1 MVYHLAIDIGA
12 SSGRH
17 ILGWMENGIL
27 NLKEVFRFD
36 NNVSQSE
43 VGLVW
48 DIDHLVN
55 MVKEGIKK
63 CGDEGIIPETVAIDT
78 WGVDYVLLDKDGKEI
93 LPFYAYRNSRTKE
106 VIPEIEDILSFDELY
121 KHTGLQKQEF
131 NTIYQLYH
139 DKKSGRLE
147 NAETFLF
154 LPSYLS
160 YKLTGVAKQ
169 EYTDASTSALL
180 NVKEKD
186 WDFDIID
193 KLGLPRRIFSPIY
206 LPGEVVGEFS
216 KEIQEEFGFN
226 SKVILCASHDT
237 ASAVVACPLQKDG
250 MFVSSGTW
258 SLAGMEIEEP
268 IVTENSKNFNFTNEG
283 GIQYRFRFLKN
294 YMGMWLMQNIR
305 RNINKSLT
313 YDEMMNLAKE
323 TKEFSYIDVNHD
335 SFVAPECMVT
345 AIKEYLGKP
354 DMPLGEVINSVYHS
368 LAKSYVTAVEEIEN
382 ITNKTV
388 SVISIVG
395 GGSRDTYLNELTAEY
410 SKKKV
415 LAGPV
420 EATALGNIGV
430 QLMHFDP
437 SITLENLREIIKKS
451 FSITETGGNN

>member
-1 MVYHLAIDIGA
+1 MDGKWN
-12 SSGRH
+12 SQFEGS
-17 ILGWMENGIL
+17 
-27 NLKEVFRFD
+27 FPFD
-36 NNVSQSE
+36 NNVSQSD
-43 VGLVW
+43 VGLIW

-106 VIPEIEDILSFDELY
+106 VIPEIEKTVSFDELY
-121 KHTGLQKQEF
+121 EHTGLQKQEF

-139 DKKSGRLE
+139 DKVSGRLE
-147 NAETFLF
+147 KAESFLF

-160 YKLTGVAKQ
+160 YKLTGIAKN

-180 NVKEKD
+180 DVRKKD
-186 WDFDIID
+186 WDFEIID
-193 KLGLPRRIFSPIY
+193 KLGLPRHLFKTIY

-216 KEIQEEFGFN
+216 KEIQEEIGFN

-258 SLAGMEIEEP
+258 SLAGMEMEEP
-268 IVTENSKNFNFTNEG
+268 VVTNDSKIVNFSNEG
-283 GIQYRFRFLKN
+283 GIQYRYRFLKN

-313 YDEMMNLAKE
+313 YDEMMNLAME
-323 TKEFSYIDVNHD
+323 TKDFSFIDVNDD

-368 LAKSYVTAVEEIEN
+368 LAKSYVMAVKEIEN
-382 ITNKTV
+382 ITGKTV
-388 SVISIVG
+388 SAISIVG
-395 GGSRDTYLNELTAEY
+395 GGSRDTYLNQLTAEY

-437 SITLENLREIIKKS
+437 SLTLEELREIIKKS
-451 FSITETGGNN
+451 FSITETVGKN

>member
-17 ILGWMENGIL
+17 ILGWMDNGIL
-27 NLKEVFRFD
+27 KLKEIFRFD
-36 NNVSQSE
+36 NNVTQSE
-43 VGLVW
+43 VGLIW
-48 DIDHLVN
+48 DIEHLVN

-63 CGDEGIIPETVAIDT
+63 CGDEGIIPETIAIDT
-78 WGVDYVLLDKDGKEI
+78 WAVDYVLIDKNGKEI

-106 VIPEIEDILSFDELY
+106 SVPEVEKIISFDELY
-121 KHTGLQKQEF
+121 NRTGLQKQEF

-139 DKKSGRLE
+139 DKMTGKLD
-147 NAETFLF
+147 NADKFLL

-169 EYTDASTSALL
+169 EYTNASTTAL
-180 NVKEKD
+180 VDVRKKD
-186 WDFDIID
+186 WDFDLID
-193 KLGLPRRIFSPIY
+193 KLGLPRHLFDTIY
-206 LPGEVVGEFS
+206 LPGEVVGELS
-216 KEIQEEFGFN
+216 KEMQEEIGFN

-250 MFVSSGTW
+250 LFVSSGTW
-258 SLAGMEIEEP
+258 SLVGMEITEP
-268 IVTENSKNFNFTNEG
+268 VVSEKSKEFNFTNEG
-283 GIQYRFRFLKN
+283 GIEYRYRFLKN

-323 TKEFSYIDVNHD
+323 TKVYNYFDVNHP
-335 SFVAPECMVT
+335 SLNAPESMVD
-345 AIKEYLGKP
+345 AIKEYFGKP
-354 DMPLGEVINSVYHS
+354 DMSLGEVINSTYHS
-368 LAKSYVTAVEEIEN
+368 LAKSYAMAVKEIESVTGKN
-382 ITNKTV
+382 V
-388 SVISIVG
+388 SAISIVG
-395 GGSRDTYLNELTAEY
+395 GGSRDTYLNELTALY